1 MNATRHFL
9 IALLALSFPIAA
21 SAQANKAA
29 GAVAE
34 HALSPIAKEAAD
46 QAAKGLMEQATVDAG
61 RQAAEASSRA
71 LQESLAASAGKYGEA
86 VTILAKRVP
95 EASTALATRAPQL
108 VPLAGQFG
116 DDILR
121 VEARAPGF
129 AELTAKS
136 FTKQDLPRLL
146 KLSDQQ
152 MMTVIKLSTHATEPQ
167 AAKLLLEGAEKG
179 GDRFLSQ
186 ISSKQI
192 LASGLSVA
200 TVLAAYRA
208 AGIFEASPAIA
219 MNGVTRIAQSLLGP
233 VFYVLAGLLALR
245 GGFGIWR
252 RHRREM
258 ASAAAA
264 K

>member
-1 MNATRHFL
+1 MNATHYFL
-9 IALLALSFPIAA
+9 IALLALSLPAVA

-46 QAAKGLMEQATVDAG
+46 QAAKELIEQATVDAG
-61 RQAAEASSRA
+61 RQAAEQSSKV
-71 LQESLAASAGKYGEA
+71 LQKSLAESASKYGEQ
-86 VTILAKRVP
+86 VTLLAKRVP
-95 EASTALATRAPQL
+95 EASSALANRAPQL
-108 VPLAGQFG
+108 LPLASEMG

-129 AELTAKS
+129 AELAAKS
-136 FTKQDLPRLL
+136 FTKEDLPRLL

-152 MMTVIKLSTHATEPQ
+152 MLTVIKLSTHATEPQ
-167 AAKLLLEGAEKG
+167 AAKLLLEGTEKA
-179 GDRFLSQ
+179 GDRFLSK
-186 ISSKQI
+186 ISAKQI

-219 MNGVTRIAQSLLGP
+219 MNGATQIAQGLLGP

-245 GGFGIWR
+245 GGFSIWR
-252 RHRREM
+252 RHRHEE
-258 ASAAAA
+258 AKAAAA